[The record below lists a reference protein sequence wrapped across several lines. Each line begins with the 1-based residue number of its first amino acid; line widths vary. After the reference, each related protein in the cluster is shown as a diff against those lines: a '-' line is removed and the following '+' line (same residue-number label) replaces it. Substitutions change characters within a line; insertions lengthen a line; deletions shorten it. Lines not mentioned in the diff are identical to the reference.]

1 MPAGAVSIQV
11 IVRRNPAGTKAD
23 HLAER
28 LADLGPWLTAAKGIA
43 REAIQDEFLRSV
55 WRSPQGEEPWAPHVE
70 HDQYFSHPQLIVSGG
85 LLAAWMGTGSGAI
98 DKRDDTSFTIGV
110 SGHPAAEIHRGGTTA
125 AAAVRSARDKAT
137 LIFVTDKMRWFLG
150 LVLGMWLKKTTTHI
164 RIPARP
170 HATPD
175 MATREAMRDA
185 LGAYLVN
192 DAAAF
197 GARAVGRAA

>member
-23 HLAER
+23 KLSEK

-43 REAIQDEFLRSV
+43 REAIQDEFLRGV

-70 HDQYFSHPQLIVSGG
+70 HPQYASHPLLILSGSY
-85 LLAAWMGTGSGAI
+85 LAAWMGTGSGAI
-98 DKRDDTSFTIGV
+98 DRRDDNSFTIGV
-110 SGHPAAEIHRGGTTA
+110 SGFPASELHRGGTTA
-125 AAAVRSARDKAT
+125 RNTKAGIT
-137 LIFVTDKMRWFLG
+137 LIFVTEKMRWFLG

-185 LGAYLVN
+185 LGAYLTGESAQFVAAR
-192 DAAAF
+192 AAA
-197 GARAVGRAA
+197 

>member
-1 MPAGAVSIQV
+1 MIQV
-11 IVRRNPAGTKAD
+11 IVRQNPAGMTTD
-23 HLAER
+23 RLAAR
-28 LADLGPWLTAAKGIA
+28 LADLGPWLTEAKRIA
-43 REAIQDEFLRSV
+43 REAILDEFTRST
-55 WRSPQGEEPWAPHVE
+55 WRSPQGEVAWAPHVE

-98 DKRDDTSFTIGV
+98 EKRDDTSFTIGV
-110 SGHPAAEIHRGGTTA
+110 SGHPAAAVHRGGTTA
-125 AAAVRSARDKAT
+125 RNAKQKAT

-164 RIPARP
+164 RIPSRP

-185 LGAYLVN
+185 LAAYLVN
-192 DAAAF
+192 DAASF
-197 GARAVGRAA
+197 GVQAVGRVV